1 MQHQS
6 SFEFVQAVLGE
17 AMRER
22 TMISAT
28 YNSSTLKLAP
38 HQIVLRNNAFYLGA
52 VNPNK
57 SRRVD
62 EDPALGYF
70 KIDGLS
76 DIALT
81 REGFDPI
88 PAENCAPVREGD
100 QVIVAIH

>member
-22 TMISAT
+22 TMVSAT
-28 YNSSTLKLAP
+28 YNSSPLTLAP

-81 REGFDPI
+81 RENFEPI
-88 PAENCAPVREGD
+88 PAEACAPVREGD
-100 QVIVAIH
+100 QVIVALE